1 MVENG
6 LRAQLVANKILI
18 LEFGNLSLRANLHIS
33 LENELVTPVKKDIS
47 FPIQELANIFTGRV
61 IKLEAHFTEIRLV
74 FDIYLNDTSKA
85 RLTHFMSLVSFYTP

>member
-18 LEFGNLSLRANLHIS
+18 LEFGNEFALPNLHIS

-47 FPIQELANIFTGRV
+47 FPIRELANIYW
-61 IKLEAHFTEIRLV
+61 KSDQA
-74 FDIYLNDTSKA
+74 
-85 RLTHFMSLVSFYTP
+85 